1 MLVND
6 ETRLLEWQPAHKV
19 VMEAKGWPMGQARV
33 TLTAEPGGPGEVLVT
48 LVEDVTRGPARAL
61 PKPLRQALML
71 KRNSE
76 TLRRLAFLAE
86 GRSPRTPQRLDDG

>member
-1 MLVND
+1 M
-6 ETRLLEWQPAHKV
+6 ETPGVERRVSATPAEV
-19 VMEAKGWPMGQARV
+19 FAVLADA
-33 TLTAEPGGPGEVLVT
+33 LTAEPGGPGEVLVT